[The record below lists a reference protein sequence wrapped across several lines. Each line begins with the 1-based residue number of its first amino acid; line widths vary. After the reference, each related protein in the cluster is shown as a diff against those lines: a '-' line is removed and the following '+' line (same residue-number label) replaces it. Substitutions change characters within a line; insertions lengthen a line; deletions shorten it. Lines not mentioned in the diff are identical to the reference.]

1 MRRMILKICQLLML
15 LMTVSPVIAQMGTF
29 VEAQPYGGKSA
40 MRDLMKSE
48 MVYPPAAREAGQ
60 EGTVKIAFTVKS
72 DGSVVDAKVVK
83 SADVALD
90 KEALRL
96 FRLLQWIPAM
106 ANGVYIDQ
114 RQELPIDFNLKK
126 YQRCVRQRGY
136 DKPIYPHDLV
146 STSPEIYPVSQLDSA
161 PHPLFDGKVTDFSDF
176 INQHLQY
183 PDAALKQGVS
193 GTVEL
198 YFVAEPSGHVS
209 NIKVLQSVGA
219 GCNEEAIRLLQLMRW
234 FPGIKA
240 GEAVRTALT
249 LKITFGLGN
258 QNKHQYVPSNNANQ
272 I

>member
-1 MRRMILKICQLLML
+1 MILVAAMPA
-15 LMTVSPVIAQMGTF
+15 TAQMGTF
-29 VEAQPYGGKSA
+29 VDAQPYGGKSA

-48 MVYPPAAREAGQ
+48 MVYPWAAREAGH
-60 EGTVKIAFTVKS
+60 EGTVKIACTVKH
-72 DGSVVDAKVVK
+72 DGSVAEVRVVQ
-83 SADVALD
+83 SVNETLD
-90 KEALRL
+90 NEAFRL
-96 FRLLQWIPAM
+96 FRLLQWVPAM

-114 RQELPIDFNLKK
+114 RQETLIDFNLKK

-136 DKPIYPHDLV
+136 DQVPYPHEPV
-146 STSPEIYPVSQLDSA
+146 STSPHIYPVSQLDSL
-161 PHPLFDGKVTDFSDF
+161 PHPLFEETTTDFSDF

-198 YFVAEPSGHVS
+198 YFVAEPSGRVS

-219 GCNEEAIRLLQLMRW
+219 GCNEEAMRLVQMMRW
-234 FPGIKA
+234 FPGVKA

-249 LKITFGLGN
+249 LKITFGLSN
-258 QNKHQYVPSNNANQ
+258 QNKHQYVPSNNTNQ